1 MDATLTPSD
10 IESWWRELDARETQ
24 TKIAN
29 LAAVELAK
37 RYHSLDG
44 GDKAVFE
51 ATMIDWLKSDVG
63 RKQFT
68 SLAVV
73 ASCSMVAALP
83 LLRELAAK
91 LETDPTPSSAIEW
104 QDMNR
109 LIGRLAETEAR
120 ER

>member
-91 LETDPTPSSAIEW
+91 LETESNAFISHRVAGHESAHRPTGGDRGS
-104 QDMNR
+104 
-109 LIGRLAETEAR
+109 
-120 ER
+120 